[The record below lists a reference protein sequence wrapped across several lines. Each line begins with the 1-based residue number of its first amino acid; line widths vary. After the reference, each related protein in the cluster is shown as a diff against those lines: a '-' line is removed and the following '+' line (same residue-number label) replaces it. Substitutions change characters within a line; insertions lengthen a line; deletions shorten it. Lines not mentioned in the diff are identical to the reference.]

1 MRELTIGPN
10 DAGQRL
16 DKYLTKALPA
26 LPQSLLHK
34 YIRLKRIKVG
44 GKRAELS
51 YRLAE
56 GDVLQLYINDEFFKP
71 PTRIRPGKRSA
82 LSWISSMRTS
92 TSSW

>member
-56 GDVLQLYINDEFFKP
+56 GDVLQLYINDKP

-82 LSWISSMRTS
+82 PSWISSMRTS